1 MERRAIKVRAAAE
14 SDIPRFAELLLQV
27 EKVHY
32 DGRPDLFRP
41 DARKYSNED
50 MIKILHDDS
59 KPVFA
64 AADENGEVL
73 GYAFCADVT
82 PVDDNILAPVRTLYI
97 DDICVDEKCRGTGV
111 GKALYSYVREWAKE
125 QGYTRITLNVWSCNP
140 SAMQFYIAMG
150 LVPYKIC
157 METLL

>member
-1 MERRAIKVRAAAE
+1 MEIRRADEKDLAGVHNLLGQVLEVHAA
-14 SDIPRFAELLLQV
+14 
-27 EKVHY
+27 
-32 DGRPDLFRP
+32 GRPDIFRSGT
-41 DARKYSNED
+41 RKYTDEE
-50 MIKILHDDS
+50 LLALFQDDTH
-59 KPVFA
+59 PVFVA
-64 AADENGEVL
+64 VDDHGTVL
-73 GYAFCADVT
+73 GHAFCEVQDYRESNSWQPIVS
-82 PVDDNILAPVRTLYI
+82 LYI

-125 QGYTRITLNVWSCNP
+125 QGYTRITLDVWSCNP